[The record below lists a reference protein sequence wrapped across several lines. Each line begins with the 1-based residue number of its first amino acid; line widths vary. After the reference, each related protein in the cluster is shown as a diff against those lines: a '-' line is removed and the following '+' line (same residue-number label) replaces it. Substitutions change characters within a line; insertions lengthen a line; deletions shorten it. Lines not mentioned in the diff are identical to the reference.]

1 MKKLLTLFTLLLTVC
16 SGAWAEE
23 SATNNPATVSYGTGD
38 AAKTFL
44 NVANTVSNTTIKTG
58 SIPCVTYGL
67 YELHKNWKPA
77 WSNEISN
84 GSSSSYNYTNAA
96 DYGFLAGSNAGSG
109 TPENKSATSGYGAT
123 KYTNTT
129 IGVFYVTGI
138 TGIAVMGRD
147 KGSKDEKRLYIKV
160 EEYGEDG
167 TLTAVGEGD
176 GITKSSYSTSL
187 HITTFDAGELVGTK
201 YYKVSLYGGD
211 SNNEETSQI
220 RFTKYI
226 APAGPTIS
234 SFSPVSGKNV
244 KTGAEITIN
253 GTSGSTIYY
262 AWATSAQT
270 ADAIYNSGSGNHGTA
285 DAGTATTTVKEGKT
299 LYAIARKDNTNSA
312 VASATYTIDDTAPT
326 LSSSTPANSATGVV
340 LSGNIVLTFS
350 ENVSIN
356 DASKFTLTGGAGTLN
371 TASATVSGAAV
382 TIPYSGLA
390 SGTAY
395 TFSTAAGA
403 VKDEAGN
410 TNAALSDIS
419 FTSLA
424 DETAPTL
431 SSSSFD
437 GATTGYT
444 SAFNATYTF
453 SENVTLE
460 GSFSISPNSGVT
472 IGTPSVKGA
481 VITVP
486 ISGLTYGT
494 NYTITLPAGGVE
506 DAAGNALESAVE
518 KAFSTMATPAVTKI
532 WDFEVA
538 LSDNDKTNF
547 TADGTNWTNDYS
559 SNKRFANNTEISTL
573 SVLTANSKTI
583 EKTSGLLFT
592 AAAGRLRVADDY
604 LMYNT
609 NVPMTIPNLKAGD
622 EVIVKFSSGK
632 EGNDRSISVTNA
644 TLVWGTTSSSK
655 MTAND
660 ATAVFKVTDDGDVA
674 ISSANNFMRYYSV
687 KVATNSGNAISVS
700 SAKYATFSSTQILD
714 FTGTGVTAYKA
725 TSTGKSSVTLEEV
738 SGVVPAET
746 GLLLKADAGTYYIPL
761 STADPTANV
770 ADNLL
775 QSTATAAHNIAA
787 GEVGRAFVFGKFDNT
802 EVGFF
807 KAAEG
812 KTIGVGKS
820 YLLLDAP
827 LAKDVEFLSFVFGD
841 EEQGETDGIKAVSTK
856 VENGV
861 RYNLAGQKVGAD
873 YKGIVIVN
881 GKKVIIK

>member
-16 SGAWAEE
+16 SGAWGANAA
-23 SATNNPATVSYGTGD
+23 SNPATTTHKVGD
-38 AAKTFL
+38 NDNQVFL
-44 NVANTVSNTTIKTG
+44 DVANTTSNATITEGNIKCL
-58 SIPCVTYGL
+58 SYGAYYL
-67 YELHKNWKPA
+67 ANSLKPA
-77 WSNEISN
+77 WMTDNSASKSSSSYTYGTAEAEGFLEI
-84 GSSSSYNYTNAA
+84 GSSSSVST
-96 DYGFLAGSNAGSG
+96 
-109 TPENKSATSGYGAT
+109 GYGYVQPKLGGAVT
-123 KYTNTT
+123 
-129 IGVFYVTGI
+129 FYVTGI
-138 TGIAVMGRD
+138 TGVAILGKDNGNLKKVQLSVETIAA
-147 KGSKDEKRLYIKV
+147 
-160 EEYGEDG
+160 DG
-167 TLTAVGEGD
+167 TATSAGAAVQGTNKSNPHVVDFGSALTSSSFYRITID
-176 GITKSSYSTSL
+176 G
-187 HITTFDAGELVGTK
+187 TTTDKDYF
-201 YYKVSLYGGD
+201 Y
-211 SNNEETSQI
+211 QI
-220 RFTKYI
+220 RFTQPST
-226 APAGPTIS
+226 PAGPTIS
-234 SFSPVSGKNV
+234 SFNPATGSTVKSGTTV
-244 KTGAEITIN
+244 TVAGS
-253 GTSGSTIYY
+253 SGSTIYY

-285 DAGTATTTVKEGKT
+285 DAGTATTTVEEGKT

-518 KAFSTMATPAVTKI
+518 KVFSTMATPAVTKI

-547 TADGTNWTNDYS
+547 NADTDNWTNDYS
-559 SNKRFANNTEISTL
+559 GNKRYENKTAIASN
-573 SVLTANSKTI
+573 SVLTANSKPI

-592 AAAGRLRVADDY
+592 ASGAKLRVADDY

-609 NVPMTIPNLKAGD
+609 GVPMTIPNLKAGD
-622 EVIVKFSSGK
+622 EVIVKFSTGSNNN
-632 EGNDRSISVTNA
+632 ERSITVTNA
-644 TLVWGTTSSSK
+644 TLVWGTNSSS
-655 MTAND
+655 TLAAND
-660 ATAVFKVTDDGDVA
+660 ATAVYKVTVDGNVA

-687 KVATNSGNAISVS
+687 KVATNSGNAISIS
-700 SAKYATFSSTQILD
+700 SAKYATFSSTQKLD

-725 TSTGKSSVTLEEV
+725 TSTGESSVTLEEV

-761 STADPTANV
+761 STADPTV
-770 ADNLL
+770 IVTDNLL
-775 QSTATAAHNIAA
+775 QSTATAAHNIEED
-787 GEVGRAFVFGKFDNT
+787 EVGRAFVFGKFNDT

-820 YLLLDAP
+820 YLLLDTP

-841 EEQGETDGIKAVSTK
+841 EESETTAINAVSTK

-881 GKKVIIK
+881 GKKYLRK